1 MRRIGAGGLAG
12 ALLSRD
18 LDTIRSFCD
27 TSIPGLLPPH
37 NSESYAL
44 ASLRLPLSLEHFIKA
59 MHILLV
65 FDAQALHPA
74 PVRAAALEHLISLIS
89 PTQVGV

>member
-1 MRRIGAGGLAG
+1 MKRLGVHGLAG

-18 LDTIRSFCD
+18 LDSIRAYCD
-27 TSIPGLLPPH
+27 GAIPGLLPPH

-59 MHILLV
+59 MHCLREEGGRGGGGGG
-65 FDAQALHPA
+65 ALA
-74 PVRAAALEHLISLIS
+74 
-89 PTQVGV
+89 